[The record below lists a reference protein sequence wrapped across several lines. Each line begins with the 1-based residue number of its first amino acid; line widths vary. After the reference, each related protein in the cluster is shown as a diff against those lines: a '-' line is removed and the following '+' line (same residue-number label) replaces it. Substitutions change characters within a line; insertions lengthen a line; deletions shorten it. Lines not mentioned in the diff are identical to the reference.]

1 MKALD
6 KFKKVSLVVVV
17 LFSGY
22 ACNQDTFLDV
32 NNENE
37 LVAENFYTNI
47 TNFNNAMTSVY
58 SALKSLDLFGQ
69 AFYIQTLLALP
80 HESDYWNA
88 QCRNEVT

>member
-17 LFSGY
+17 LLSGY

-47 TNFNNAMTSVY
+47 TNFNNATTSVY

-69 AFYIQTLLALP
+69 AFYIRL
-80 HESDYWNA
+80 YWLFRMNLIIGMRSA
-88 QCRNEVT
+88 GMK